1 MLSRIVILAKR
12 AALVF
17 AMAAAAGFVVVA
29 DAAAQEVTTIY
40 SVSPQGAASVN
51 AKGQLI
57 ALEQTTGG
65 ELVITVSAVRGPYE
79 NGVLIAT
86 TGIGAFTTT
95 LRILTACSV
104 GGGCAAFGINDSAT
118 DAAGRRDN
126 FANSNPDTLRQ
137 FIASGAD
144 INEYAGSERVISVY
158 LTYLFAAASKP
169 VQVSMMLSAG
179 ASVNAQDA
187 DGDTMLYAAA
197 IANDGAFDILLTL
210 QGVNIN
216 MQANDNTTPLDN
228 MAETRR
234 AAKDNTT
241 AFLVARARQMRLT
254 NATCNLYG
262 DLSTYPDHLL
272 CHPPQSNPTLPNNAN
287 KIFIVRS
294 DNLRQP
300 GIIGILTTPPPPQ
313 Q

>member
-1 MLSRIVILAKR
+1 M
-12 AALVF
+12 AALVV
-17 AMAAAAGFVVVA
+17 AAAAGFVVA
-29 DAAAQEVTTIY
+29 NAAAQEVTTIY
-40 SVSPQGAASVN
+40 SVSPPGAVSVN
-51 AKGQLI
+51 ADGQLI
-57 ALEQTTGG
+57 LLEQTTGG
-65 ELVITVSAVRGPYE
+65 ELIVTVSAVRGPSQ
-79 NGVLIAT
+79 NGALIAT
-86 TGIGAFTTT
+86 TGAGAFTTT
-95 LRILTACSV
+95 LNILTACSI
-104 GGGCAAFGINDSAT
+104 GGGCAAFGINDGAT

-126 FANSNPDTLRQ
+126 FANITPDTLRQ

-158 LTYLFAAASKP
+158 LTYLFAAAGKP

-187 DGDTMLYAAA
+187 DGETMLYGAA

-210 QGVNIN
+210 QGININ
-216 MQANDNTTPLDN
+216 MQANDGKTPLDQ

-234 AAKDNTT
+234 ATKDNTT
-241 AFLVARARQMRLT
+241 AFLVNRARQMRLT
-254 NATCNLYG
+254 SAICNVYQ
-262 DLSTYPDHLL
+262 DASQYPDHLL

-300 GIIGILTTPPPPQ
+300 GVIGILTTPPPQ